1 MKYSIGSYQNE
12 VLAVIDLVK
21 EAEYSLSQT
30 VIDEGNTPENFKF
43 TFDAEISL
51 KAAALILERMV
62 NERDEE
68 EAL

>member
-1 MKYSIGSYQNE
+1 MKYPTDSYQNE

-21 EAEYSLSQT
+21 DAEYVLSLT
-30 VIDEGNTPENFKF
+30 DIDSGNTPENFKL